1 MCHLPIYILRLATE
15 VDWECEAD
23 FFKSFNRETARFYS
37 EISSGTENAEWKWY
51 IEHIL
56 YRAIKQYFLP
66 PQRFMQNK
74 SFFQIANLSNLYK
87 VFERC

>member
-15 VDWECEAD
+15 VDWEVETE
-23 FFKSFNRETARFYS
+23 FFQSFHHETARFYS
-37 EISSGTENAEWKWY
+37 EISTATDNEWKWY

-56 YRAIKQYFLP
+56 YRAIKQYLLP

-74 SFFQIANLSNLYK
+74 SFLQIANLSNLYK